1 MRSYRATAHGHNGLL
16 QEFGQRGYCFSARTA
31 RVMVRFQCFWIM
43 KITTKSSAQWTNQL
57 PPTDYMH
64 LTKRFGIVAAS
75 QLPFH
80 YLLAFKPT
88 SSPLTFAFRSSH
100 EVLNPYHRMLG
111 RIIILLLLLH
121 GSFYMNFF
129 ALSSLLPK
137 RLRDRDVVTGLTSL
151 LLLLIL
157 GSTSISSIRNLS
169 YGVFYLTH
177 LFIAT
182 LLPLLLIFHVSH
194 IRLYVF

>member
-1 MRSYRATAHGHNGLL
+1 
-16 QEFGQRGYCFSARTA
+16 
-31 RVMVRFQCFWIM
+31 
-43 KITTKSSAQWTNQL
+43 
-57 PPTDYMH
+57 
-64 LTKRFGIVAAS
+64 
-75 QLPFH
+75 
-80 YLLAFKPT
+80 
-88 SSPLTFAFRSSH
+88 
-100 EVLNPYHRMLG
+100 MLG

-194 IRLYVF
+194 IRLYVFEALAVHLLHRLFRYL